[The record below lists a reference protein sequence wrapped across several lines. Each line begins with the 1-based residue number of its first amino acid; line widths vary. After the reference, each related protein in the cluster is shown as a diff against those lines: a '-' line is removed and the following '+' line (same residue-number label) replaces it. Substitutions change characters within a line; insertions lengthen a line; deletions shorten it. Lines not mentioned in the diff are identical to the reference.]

1 MPAKN
6 SISIGKE
13 WPGSRLIDAS
23 FMPNLI
29 SGNTHA
35 ATVMIAEKAA
45 HETLNT
51 RLTLLYKRIQMAGEL
66 SWLQSH

>member
-45 HETLNT
+45 DETLNT